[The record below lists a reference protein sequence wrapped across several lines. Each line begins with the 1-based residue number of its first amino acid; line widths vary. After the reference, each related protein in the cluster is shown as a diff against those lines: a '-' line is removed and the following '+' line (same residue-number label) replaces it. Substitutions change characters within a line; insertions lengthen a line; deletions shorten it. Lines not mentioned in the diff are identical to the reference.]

1 MCSAEVVKG
10 FYEGCRSFIGVDGCH
25 LRNGTPEILL
35 GAIGK
40 DGNDQMF
47 LVAWAIEEGETKETW
62 TWFLTHLLDAMG
74 DLKEHCVISCQIDRR

>member
-1 MCSAEVVKG
+1 
-10 FYEGCRSFIGVDGCH
+10 
-25 LRNGTPEILL
+25 
-35 GAIGK
+35 
-40 DGNDQMF
+40 MF